1 MSATTG
7 LREAH
12 KQTTRRALEDA
23 ALRLF
28 ARDGF
33 DATTV
38 EAIAEE
44 ARVSPRTFF
53 RYFAT
58 KDEVLD
64 MGFRERHVRLRAET
78 AGAPTAQ
85 PDLDVAC
92 AALRVMAAGFE
103 ADRDRV
109 LLRARATRTSMV
121 LRGRTADTLAAWEDA
136 LAAGLAERRGA
147 DRPDPSARV
156 TAAIALAAWRTAFG
170 LWLAESAAA
179 RRRLSEHVDEAF
191 GYLLMP
197 PSQG

>member
-64 MGFRERHVRLRAET
+64 MGWRERHARLRAET
-78 AGAPTAQ
+78 AAAPADE

-92 AALRVMAAGFE
+92 AALRVMAEGFE
-103 ADRDRV
+103 EDRGRV
-109 LLRARATRTSMV
+109 LLRARATRTSAV
-121 LRGRTADTLAAWEDA
+121 LRGRTADTLTSWEDA

-147 DRPDPSARV
+147 DRADPGAQV
-156 TAAIALAAWRTAFG
+156 IAAVALAAWRTAFG
-170 LWLAESAAA
+170 FWLADRAAT
-179 RRRLSEHVDEAF
+179 RRSLADHVDEAF
-191 GYLLMP
+191 GHLL
-197 PSQG
+197 SRR